1 MLSNKKPGW
10 FVAIVGPSGAG
21 KDTIINAVHHALKNN
36 PEFLFVRR
44 TITRKAGVNSFNDH
58 AETSRNI
65 GKEDNI
71 GNEDNI
77 GVSLEKFLELSE
89 KASFSL
95 QWFAHG
101 IHYALPIGIVD
112 EVHKG
117 KIVIANVSRAELGHA
132 KELFGKVYVI
142 EINAPIGI
150 LKERLLGRK
159 REKITDIEERLKRA
173 NIPIQLPEGSK
184 YCYIDNSGNVK
195 SAVDKM
201 LSILQ
206 SLSSENQPLPDHQIS
221 REMK

>member
-1 MLSNKKPGW
+1 MG
-10 FVAIVGPSGAG
+10 IVGPSGAG
-21 KDTIINAVHHALKNN
+21 KDTIMNAVHEVLKNN

-44 TITRKAGVNSFNDH
+44 IITRKAGINSFNDH
-58 AETSRNI
+58 DETSQ
-65 GKEDNI
+65 NI

-77 GVSLEKFLELSE
+77 GVSLEKFFELSQ

-101 IHYALPIGIVD
+101 IHYGLPIGIVD

-117 KIVIANVSRAELGHA
+117 KIVIANVSRAKLGHA

-206 SLSSENQPLPDHQIS
+206 SLSSENQPLPDHQTN
-221 REMK
+221 

>member
-1 MLSNKKPGW
+1 M
-10 FVAIVGPSGAG
+10 AIVGPSGAG
-21 KDTIINAVHHALKNN
+21 KDTIMNAVHEVLKNN

-44 TITRKAGVNSFNDH
+44 IITRKAGINSFNDH
-58 AETSRNI
+58 DETSQ
-65 GKEDNI
+65 NI

-77 GVSLEKFLELSE
+77 GVSLEKFFELSQ

-101 IHYALPIGIVD
+101 IHYGLPMGIVD

-117 KIVIANVSRAELGHA
+117 KIVIANVSRAELEHA
-132 KELFGKVYVI
+132 KGLFGKVYVI
-142 EINAPIGI
+142 EINAPIEI

-173 NIPIQLPEGSK
+173 NIPIQLPEGAK
-184 YCYIDNSGNVK
+184 YCYIDNSGNVN

-206 SLSSENQPLPDHQIS
+206 SLSSENQPLPDYQTN
-221 REMK
+221 

>member
-1 MLSNKKPGW
+1 MLSNEKPGW

-21 KDTIINAVHHALKNN
+21 KDTVMNAVHHALKNN

-44 TITRKAGVNSFNDH
+44 TITRKAGINSFNDH
-58 AETSRNI
+58 AETS
-65 GKEDNI
+65 ENI

-77 GVSLEKFLELSE
+77 GVSLEEFLELSE

-112 EVHKG
+112 EVRKG

-132 KELFGKVYVI
+132 KELFGKVFVI

-150 LKERLLGRK
+150 LKERLISRK
-159 REKITDIEERLKRA
+159 REKITDIEERLERA
-173 NIPIQLPEGSK
+173 NIPIRLPKGAK
-184 YCYIDNSGNVK
+184 YCYIDNSGNIN
-195 SAVDKM
+195 SAVDKV

-206 SLSSENQPLPDHQIS
+206 KLSSVNILLHDH
-221 REMK
+221 

>member
-1 MLSNKKPGW
+1 M
-10 FVAIVGPSGAG
+10 AIVGPSGAG
-21 KDTIINAVHHALKNN
+21 KDTIMNAVHEVLKNN

-44 TITRKAGVNSFNDH
+44 IITRKAGINSFNDH
-58 AETSRNI
+58 DETSQ
-65 GKEDNI
+65 NI

-77 GVSLEKFLELSE
+77 GVSLEKFFELSQ

-101 IHYALPIGIVD
+101 IHYGLPMGIVD

-117 KIVIANVSRAELGHA
+117 KIVIANVSRAELEHA

-142 EINAPIGI
+142 EINAPIEI

-206 SLSSENQPLPDHQIS
+206 SISSENQPLPDHQT
-221 REMK
+221 K

>member
-1 MLSNKKPGW
+1 M
-10 FVAIVGPSGAG
+10 AIVGPSGAG
-21 KDTIINAVHHALKNN
+21 KDTIMNAVHEVLKNN

-44 TITRKAGVNSFNDH
+44 IITRKAGINSFNDH
-58 AETSRNI
+58 DETSQ
-65 GKEDNI
+65 NI

-77 GVSLEKFLELSE
+77 GVSLEKFFELSQ

-101 IHYALPIGIVD
+101 IHYGLPMGIVD

-117 KIVIANVSRAELGHA
+117 KIVIANVSRAELEHA

-206 SLSSENQPLPDHQIS
+206 SLSSENQPLPDHQTN
-221 REMK
+221 

>member
-1 MLSNKKPGW
+1 M
-10 FVAIVGPSGAG
+10 AIVGPSGAG
-21 KDTIINAVHHALKNN
+21 KDTIMNAVHEVLKNN

-44 TITRKAGVNSFNDH
+44 IITRKAGINSFNDH
-58 AETSRNI
+58 DETSQ
-65 GKEDNI
+65 NI

-77 GVSLEKFLELSE
+77 GVSLEKFFELSQ

-101 IHYALPIGIVD
+101 IHYGLPMGIVD

-117 KIVIANVSRAELGHA
+117 KIVIANVSRAKLGHA

-142 EINAPIGI
+142 EINAPIEI

-206 SLSSENQPLPDHQIS
+206 SLSSENQPLPDHQTN
-221 REMK
+221 

>member
-21 KDTIINAVHHALKNN
+21 KDTIINAVHQALKNN

-44 TITRKAGVNSFNDH
+44 TITRKAGINSFNDH
-58 AETSRNI
+58 DDTSQ
-65 GKEDNI
+65 DI

-77 GVSLEKFLELSE
+77 GVSLEQFLELSE

-117 KIVIANVSRAELGHA
+117 KIVIANVSRAELEHA
-132 KELFGKVYVI
+132 KELFGKVFVI

-150 LKERLLGRK
+150 LKERLISRK
-159 REKITDIEERLKRA
+159 REKITDIEERLERA
-173 NIPIQLPEGSK
+173 NIPIHLPGGAK
-184 YCYIDNSGNVK
+184 YCYIDNSGNIN
-195 SAVDKM
+195 SSVDEV

-206 SLSSENQPLPDHQIS
+206 KLSSENLSLPAH
-221 REMK
+221 